1 MLLSALVF
9 ASLFASTP
17 QAPAAKQTVVTT
29 LSAAG
34 AAALALELEAI
45 APSRFEVK
53 TATEYAAVLRFVA
66 DPSVNVVLLYGLSL
80 AELQQVQSDSLEI
93 RYSKIDVVLPDAS
106 TLDAEDRTYGVL
118 FADAVVLAIDR
129 ARTENDLG
137 RGVDT
142 VLPTSLSAIAS
153 GRFEGAFFASTPT
166 LSNAAGAIVG
176 RLAFEA
182 GKNAEDA
189 LSKFGVNLA
198 GRETQNDGAALD
210 RTTGEGPPTFAL
222 VTESAVRKLGAA
234 TRLEGLRV
242 FGSSLAVVR
251 GLAWIEGRGADSTLI
266 RLLEAGAV
274 ARVADAERLVPM
286 RGPES
291 GQLDANLSV
300 RRALEMEGP
309 RIALETTRVRDWVP
323 RYSRDLRD
331 RLGKKRQRFEDVYD
345 VVLLCALAIAGGW
358 LLLRRKPADDAP
370 RR

>member
-1 MLLSALVF
+1 MLFSALVF
-9 ASLFASTP
+9 SLVLTSTP
-17 QAPAAKQTVVTT
+17 QPPAAKQTIVTT

-34 AAALALELEAI
+34 SAALALEVESI

-53 TATEYAAVLRFVA
+53 TATDYGAVLRYVA
-66 DPSVNVVLLYGLSL
+66 DPSINVVLLYGLSL
-80 AELQQVQSDSLEI
+80 AELLQVQSDSAEV
-93 RYSKIDVVLPDAS
+93 RFSKIDVVLPDPSA
-106 TLDAEDRTYGVL
+106 LDAEDRTYGVL

-137 RGVDT
+137 RNVDT
-142 VLPTSLSAIAS
+142 VLPTSLSAFAS
-153 GRFEGAFFASTPT
+153 GRFEGAFFAATPT

-182 GKNAEDA
+182 GADAEDA

-198 GRETQNDGAALD
+198 GRETPHDGAALE

-222 VTESAVRKLGAA
+222 VTESSVRKLGAA
-234 TRLEGLRV
+234 TRLEAIRA

-251 GLAWIEGRGADSTLI
+251 GLAWIEGRGGDSGLI

-274 ARVADAERLVPM
+274 TRVADAERLVPL
-286 RGPES
+286 RGPED
-291 GQLDANLSV
+291 GHLDASLSV

-323 RYSRDLRD
+323 RYSRELRD

-345 VVLLCALAIAGGW
+345 VVFLSALAVAGGW